1 VTAHGGPTVVRPA
14 GPDDVDALLEVQRSS
29 ALTAF
34 AHIFPPERYPFPSAV
49 VRAHWAK
56 AVSRPS
62 ARVFLAEQAG
72 RAVGLSAVV
81 PGQLESLFVIPSCWG
96 TGTADILYRH
106 ALERLAEW
114 PADEYRLWV
123 LEANA
128 RARRFYERRSWR
140 PDGRRSRT
148 SFPPRPWLVGYT
160 LGHRQRET

>member
-1 VTAHGGPTVVRPA
+1 M
-14 GPDDVDALLEVQRSS
+14 
-29 ALTAF
+29 TAF
-34 AHIFPPERYPFPSAV
+34 AHIFPPERYPFPSDV

-62 ARVFLAEQAG
+62 ARVFLAEHAG

-123 LEANA
+123 FPLVCWTV
-128 RARRFYERRSWR
+128 RHVSSERMALRTK
-140 PDGRRSRT
+140 GSRMT
-148 SFPPRPWLVGYT
+148 
-160 LGHRQRET
+160 HRVALSLQYHGTHG